1 MGQAR
6 DQTAAFVAAIRSYD
20 WEAAKRLAR
29 SQQEE
34 EGLVG
39 PRVVNRVVMVGRC
52 E

>member
-34 EGLVG
+34 EGLRPESG
-39 PRVVNRVVMVGRC
+39 QQSSDGRSV
-52 E
+52 

>member
-34 EGLVG
+34 GLVG